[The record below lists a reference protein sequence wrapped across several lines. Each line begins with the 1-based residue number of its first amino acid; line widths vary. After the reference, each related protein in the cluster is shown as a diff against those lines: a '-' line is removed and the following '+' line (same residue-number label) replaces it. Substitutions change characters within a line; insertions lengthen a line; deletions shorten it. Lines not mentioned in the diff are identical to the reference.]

1 MGVVIRMDVFKEV
14 RREELRKKAIDELI
28 EAQNKIINDCQ
39 ERYNY
44 YRIQLEKINILED
57 LTRNFVINKEEK
69 IKFDQEISSAL
80 NEAKQAMEL
89 KDKLENLD

>member
-1 MGVVIRMDVFKEV
+1 MDVFKEV

-28 EAQNKIINDCQ
+28 EAQNKIISDCQ

-57 LTRNFVINKEEK
+57 LTQNYMVDKEEK
-69 IKFDQEISSAL
+69 IKFNHEIASAL
-80 NEAKQAMEL
+80 NEAEQAIEL
-89 KDKLENLD
+89 KNKLENLD